1 MLPLDFIEYLYLY
14 LYTKEEYDCLGLYL
28 FRMVIAHFSL
38 LNCHKIIVTSL
49 KFDITLKKKKEA
61 INKLFI
67 FLKTNISD
75 TDQKNVCGIYEYI
88 VTAEIFIQD

>member
-38 LNCHKIIVTSL
+38 LNCHKIIVTPL
-49 KFDITLKKKKEA
+49 KFDITLKRKRKQ
-61 INKLFI
+61 LTD
-67 FLKTNISD
+67 FLSSRKQTFQTLTRKMCVGYTNIL
-75 TDQKNVCGIYEYI
+75 
-88 VTAEIFIQD
+88 

>member
-38 LNCHKIIVTSL
+38 LNCHKIIVTPL
-49 KFDITLKKKKEA
+49 KFDITLKRKRKQ
-61 INKLFI
+61 L
-67 FLKTNISD
+67 TNFSD
-75 TDQKNVCGIYEYI
+75 TDQKNVCGIYQYI